1 MTLQSFILGA
11 LLLGI
16 ADGLPDDT
24 TCLLQERLNIDRR
37 SSPSPSPL
45 HVTVPLPSKAVWA
58 DSAAC
63 RMWAKD
69 KSSEMPLACVSAI
82 LRASFLQRLGGHWVD
97 KEGMAAVKE
106 DAAKSKI
113 SLTPQLC
120 TVMKMRN
127 CHVDILQDG
136 DFAQLRSLSMPGR
149 TRTVAEDLTR
159 SLESGPLESVIPDSG
174 GGKSGANFMKTSDS
188 RFVIKGGLQ
197 DGSTMDEVANL
208 KKMLQGADDTTSLY
222 NHLRAN
228 PSSLLDRIYGLLIVQ
243 LGDSRMSKDQSI
255 YVILE
260 DATHRQDHSMQA
272 LSDVVGYKMYDLKS
286 RPNVD
291 EKHFIESEGG
301 EMHVA
306 PQDCA
311 SLIRRLSTDASFL
324 ASHDIIDYSL
334 LIGVAN
340 SDLDEVPE
348 CPTSLSEP
356 FCLLGRDSRGSKVQY
371 TVSVIDYLNDFNWF
385 KKMENRVPGDKWG
398 KFHDWGDKIVN
409 LATKICPPGNS

>member
-1 MTLQSFILGA
+1 
-11 LLLGI
+11 
-16 ADGLPDDT
+16 
-24 TCLLQERLNIDRR
+24 
-37 SSPSPSPL
+37 
-45 HVTVPLPSKAVWA
+45 
-58 DSAAC
+58 
-63 RMWAKD
+63 
-69 KSSEMPLACVSAI
+69 
-82 LRASFLQRLGGHWVD
+82 
-97 KEGMAAVKE
+97 
-106 DAAKSKI
+106 
-113 SLTPQLC
+113 
-120 TVMKMRN
+120 
-127 CHVDILQDG
+127 
-136 DFAQLRSLSMPGR
+136 
-149 TRTVAEDLTR
+149 
-159 SLESGPLESVIPDSG
+159 
-174 GGKSGANFMKTSDS
+174 MKTSDS

-398 KFHDWGDKIVN
+398 KFDDWGDKIVN